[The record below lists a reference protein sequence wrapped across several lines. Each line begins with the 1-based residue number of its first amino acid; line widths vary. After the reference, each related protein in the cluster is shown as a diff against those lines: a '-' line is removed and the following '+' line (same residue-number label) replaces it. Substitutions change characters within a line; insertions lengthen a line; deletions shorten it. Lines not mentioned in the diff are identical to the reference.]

1 MLSGVDKT
9 LLLGQTGATLV
20 SQDRDKDDIMANAIY
35 KIVPDALWQKA
46 RADGVFAG
54 APIDLQDGFI
64 HFSTAIQ
71 AKDTARLH
79 FAGQQDLLLVAVD
92 GEALGAALIFEP
104 SRGGALFPHLYAPL
118 PLSAVLWEKPLP
130 LGEDGL
136 HQFPEDM
143 A

>member
-1 MLSGVDKT
+1 
-9 LLLGQTGATLV
+9 
-20 SQDRDKDDIMANAIY
+20 MANAIY
-35 KIVPDALWQKA
+35 KIVRDGLWQKA
-46 RADGVFAG
+46 RAGGVFAG

-64 HFSTAIQ
+64 HFSTAAQ

-92 GEALGAALIFEP
+92 EEVLGEALIFEP

>member
-1 MLSGVDKT
+1 MLSGVDKS

-130 LGEDGL
+130 LGKDGL
-136 HQFPEDM
+136 HQFPEEM

>member
-130 LGEDGL
+130 LGKDGL
-136 HQFPEDM
+136 HQFPEEM

>member
-1 MLSGVDKT
+1 MLSGVDKS

-130 LGEDGL
+130 LGKDGL

>member
-1 MLSGVDKT
+1 MLSGVDKS

-64 HFSTAIQ
+64 HFSTAAQ
-71 AKDTARLH
+71 AKETARLH

-130 LGEDGL
+130 LGKDGL
-136 HQFPEDM
+136 HQFPEEM

>member
-1 MLSGVDKT
+1 MLSGVDKS

-20 SQDRDKDDIMANAIY
+20 SQDRDKDDIMANALY

-71 AKDTARLH
+71 AKETARLH

-130 LGEDGL
+130 LGKDGL
-136 HQFPEDM
+136 HQFPEEM

>member
-1 MLSGVDKT
+1 MLSGVDKS

-64 HFSTAIQ
+64 HFSTAAQ
-71 AKDTARLH
+71 AKETARLH

-130 LGEDGL
+130 LGKDGL